1 MSNIELGKL
10 YQYKD
15 THAGLLFRNK
25 PIVPYSDAYECIS
38 LQSKISNDRKPGA
51 VPWEKEFYFLA
62 TTKIMVLP
70 CRFDVVTH
78 RSFKSLKETYV
89 YATISFS
96 REKDWIMG
104 WVRESWLE
112 PLENIDDSYEETTRK
127 KVHEEALALMG
138 KMKEKAKLLES
149 SPPRSPKDVFS
160 KMMEKR
166 ANVSPPKK

>member
-25 PIVPYSDAYECIS
+25 PTVPYSDAYERIS

-89 YATISFS
+89 YATFS

-112 PLENIDDSYEETTRK
+112 PLQDLDDTYEESARK
-127 KVHEEALALMG
+127 RVREQALSIVEKMREKGKELASQPNTSPHDALM
-138 KMKEKAKLLES
+138 KIMERRAKTT
-149 SPPRSPKDVFS
+149 P
-160 KMMEKR
+160 
-166 ANVSPPKK
+166 AKK